1 MEYDAA
7 GRLTRRTDPNGVV
20 MTYSYDN
27 VNRVLDVAANRGTTP
42 IADYAY
48 TRDTIGRVTTLAEL
62 SGRVVT
68 YGYSVPGR
76 LVNETIT
83 GEPLSLIHI

>member
-7 GRLTRRTDPNGVV
+7 GRLTKRTDPNGVV
-20 MTYSYDN
+20 MTYTYDN
-27 VNRVLDVAANRGTTP
+27 VNRVLDVTAHRGTTP

-62 SGRVVT
+62 GGRTVRTATRRLSGSSTRP
-68 YGYSVPGR
+68 S
-76 LVNETIT
+76 
-83 GEPLSLIHI
+83 